1 MIMTDTQDY
10 VVEITAPWNPLK
22 CFKAVEEQSH
32 KGFTPEF
39 GEEMLTH
46 TNNPKIMS
54 MLAEHADK
62 AVSNGVDFA
71 VYERMVFGMVA
82 GRDIRDDTAAHLRR
96 AATLGGKADEFEY
109 VASLP
114 KFIDRDSRRANMYD
128 AWHLREDANLAQVDF
143 TGYTDVGFAPEVK
156 EIDLTGA
163 KKIPAK
169 AFDFSAYK
177 DLRTLNLGMADTA
190 RAVMLKLPEGLEEL
204 DLRKN
209 HRLAKNLSEQKMLK
223 SLCLGEENL
232 SAGAVKLPENIE
244 ELVCV
249 NAAGLATVG
258 AQLGDCEKLKKISFI
273 QCDMRACVL
282 CSLPM
287 GIEELDISFPQNLG
301 QGITDLA
308 VYKSLRK
315 VTFNGVDFKVTDMK
329 LPAGCCAEVNGEM
342 IKMPE
347 AERSKRDWQ
356 AATVKRHVFD
366 NRRERA

>member
-10 VVEITAPWNPLK
+10 VVEITAPWDPLK

-54 MLAEHADK
+54 MLAEHVDK
-62 AVSNGVDFA
+62 AVANGVPFA
-71 VYERMVFGMVA
+71 DYERMAFGMAA
-82 GRDIRDDTAAHLRR
+82 GRDMRDDTAAHLRK
-96 AATLGGKADEFEY
+96 AAVRGGRADEFDY

-128 AWHLREDANLAQVDF
+128 AWHLREDANLARVDF

-163 KKIPAK
+163 EKIPAR

-177 DLRTLNLGMADTA
+177 GLRSLSLGLADTA
-190 RAVMLKLPEGLEEL
+190 RAAAVKLPEGLEEL

-209 HRLAKNLSEQKMLK
+209 HRLAKDLSGQKALK

-249 NAAGLATVG
+249 NAAGLAAVG

-273 QCDMRACVL
+273 QCDMRACAL
-282 CSLPM
+282 SRLPK

-301 QGITDLA
+301 QGITDLSA
-308 VYKSLRK
+308 YKSLRR
-315 VTFNGVDFKVTDMK
+315 VTFNGVDFKAADMK
-329 LPAGCCAEVNGEM
+329 LPAGCRAEVNGET
-342 IKMPE
+342 IEKPK
-347 AERSKRDWQ
+347 AERPKRDWQ
-356 AATVKRHVFD
+356 ATAIKRRAFD
-366 NRRERA
+366 TRRERA